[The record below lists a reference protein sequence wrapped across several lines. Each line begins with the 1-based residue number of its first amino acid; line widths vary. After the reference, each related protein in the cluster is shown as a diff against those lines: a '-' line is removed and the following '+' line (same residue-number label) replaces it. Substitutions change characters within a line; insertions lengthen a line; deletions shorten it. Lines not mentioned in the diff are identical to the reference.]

1 MEHKFENIQIAFNFL
16 SILVLRDH
24 SMESKQKGTW
34 GGIMLIGTFILKVI
48 NNGRKILTHYEIDD
62 RIAEQ
67 TELVITQT
75 CKESKLWIHPNLLRL
90 SFSFTYRFNFTYFCI
105 VYIQTLKNEFC

>member
-48 NNGRKILTHYEIDD
+48 NNEK
-62 RIAEQ
+62 
-67 TELVITQT
+67 
-75 CKESKLWIHPNLLRL
+75 N
-90 SFSFTYRFNFTYFCI
+90 FNP
-105 VYIQTLKNEFC
+105 L